1 MWIIWFL
8 WNIKW
13 GAVDCLCL
21 RTSCGILSL
30 GAGLMPGAFLS
41 ILCGVTG
48 CIVIGGCASSAA
60 LFRWVVHV
68 KVCPS
73 IVNTTRTKGFSA
85 AYGFAKRWPLK
96 ATVSGFNVLADHHFI
111 QPENKHTS
119 FIYIII
125 IIIISYV
132 WMKPI
137 FSVAFLMSLLV
148 GSIVCLFSVTSSG
161 ALILLHAV
169 TAQLAPPFPWL
180 SMIFI
185 LP

>member
-1 MWIIWFL
+1 MLEAHWMWILWFL

-13 GAVDCLCL
+13 GPVDCLCL

-68 KVCPS
+68 KVSPR

-85 AYGFAKRWPLK
+85 AYSFAKR
-96 ATVSGFNVLADHHFI
+96 
-111 QPENKHTS
+111 
-119 FIYIII
+119 
-125 IIIISYV
+125 
-132 WMKPI
+132 
-137 FSVAFLMSLLV
+137 
-148 GSIVCLFSVTSSG
+148 
-161 ALILLHAV
+161 
-169 TAQLAPPFPWL
+169 
-180 SMIFI
+180 
-185 LP
+185 